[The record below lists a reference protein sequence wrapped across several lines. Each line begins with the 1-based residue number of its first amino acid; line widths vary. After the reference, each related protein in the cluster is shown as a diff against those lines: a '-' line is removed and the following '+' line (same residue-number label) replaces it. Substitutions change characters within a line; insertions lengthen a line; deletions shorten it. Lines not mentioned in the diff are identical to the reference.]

1 MLMGSKGGERG
12 LRYIEDPTSKQALS
26 VLSVLM
32 QYTKCFEYMAGAEGD
47 FSIKKW
53 LDEGR
58 GWIYVTNYAEVQDTL
73 RPVLTLFID
82 ILGKRLLSL
91 KDDYHRRVFII
102 LDELG
107 TLQRLST
114 IVQLLTL
121 SRSKGGSVW
130 IGIQD
135 IGQID
140 KLYTEPLRQA
150 MVNACGITVVFS
162 VAEPETAA
170 FLSKK
175 IGDISYLKTD
185 ETCSMAVES
194 HRDGIALSR
203 SQKEEKL
210 VLPSEIMNLRDLECY
225 VKVPNYDISQT
236 TLTYR
241 AFKESEEPL
250 LLREDLIL
258 TSGSGEACEEDTL
271 PEVSEVRQEV
281 EDTMT
286 EERDQSGDTLFSD
299 SDETKQEGEELKR
312 RGVFKLNLDMRGAS
326 FNKEVSR

>member
-1 MLMGSKGGERG
+1 LAFQLNQKYAIPSGNEGARDVLTGILRYLYHHNLKKNTHIWNALSAPADRIARMLMGSKGGERG

-32 QYTKCFEYMAGAEGD
+32 QYTRCFEYMAGVEGD

-150 MVNACGITVVFS
+150 MVNACGMTVVFS

-175 IGDISYLKTD
+175 IGDICYLKTD
-185 ETCSMAVES
+185 ETYSMAVAE
-194 HRDGIALSR
+194 
-203 SQKEEKL
+203 
-210 VLPSEIMNLRDLECY
+210 PS
-225 VKVPNYDISQT
+225 
-236 TLTYR
+236 
-241 AFKESEEPL
+241 
-250 LLREDLIL
+250 
-258 TSGSGEACEEDTL
+258 
-271 PEVSEVRQEV
+271 
-281 EDTMT
+281 
-286 EERDQSGDTLFSD
+286 
-299 SDETKQEGEELKR
+299 
-312 RGVFKLNLDMRGAS
+312 
-326 FNKEVSR
+326 

>member
-1 MLMGSKGGERG
+1 
-12 LRYIEDPTSKQALS
+12 
-26 VLSVLM
+26 
-32 QYTKCFEYMAGAEGD
+32 
-47 FSIKKW
+47 
-53 LDEGR
+53 
-58 GWIYVTNYAEVQDTL
+58 VTNYAEVQDTL
-73 RPVLTLFID
+73 RPVLSLFID

-102 LDELG
+102 LDEFG

-150 MVNACGITVVFS
+150 IVNACGMTVVFS

-175 IGDISYLKTD
+175 IGDICYLKTD
-185 ETCSMAVES
+185 ETYSMGVAI
-194 HRDGIALSR
+194 HRDGLSLSR
-203 SQKEEKL
+203 NQKEEKL
-210 VLPSEIMNLRDLECY
+210 VLLPSEIMNLRDLECY
-225 VKVPNYDISQT
+225 VKIPNYDISQT

-241 AFKESEEPL
+241 AYKESEEPL
-250 LLREDLIL
+250 LLREDMIL
-258 TSGSGEACEEDTL
+258 S
-271 PEVSEVRQEV
+271 SEVRHLE
-281 EDTMT
+281 EDSMT
-286 EERDQSGDTLFSD
+286 EEREHDTLTNGSLG
-299 SDETKQEGEELKR
+299 TKEEGER
-312 RGVFKLNLDMRGAS
+312 RGMFKLNLDVRS
-326 FNKEVSR
+326 ESLDKEVSR